1 MEINKNHFITLGV
14 SFLVMLAIF
23 VVVFMLMLP
32 KQSSVT
38 KANVSNYEKISK
50 SQYTF
55 ESTKN
60 ITSEPLKKQYS
71 VTSDDMREYKSNN
84 QYTTG
89 NTDPFAPE
97 DNASQNNSNTT
108 KLVTTTQTKNEAINK
123 TTNSNGGVANP
134 PSTDK

>member
-1 MEINKNHFITLGV
+1 
-14 SFLVMLAIF
+14 MLAFF
-23 VVVFMLMLP
+23 VVIFMLMLP

-55 ESTKN
+55 ESTKD

-84 QYTTG
+84 QYKTG

-97 DNASQNNSNTT
+97 GNVSQSNSNTT
-108 KLVTTTQTKNEAINK
+108 KPVTTTQTKNEAINK
-123 TTNSNGGVANP
+123 TTNSNDGVANP
-134 PSTDK
+134 PSTNK

>member
-1 MEINKNHFITLGV
+1 MEINKNHFVTLGV

-60 ITSEPLKKQYS
+60 ITSEPLKKQ
-71 VTSDDMREYKSNN
+71 RL
-84 QYTTG
+84 
-89 NTDPFAPE
+89 
-97 DNASQNNSNTT
+97 SQAWIPQV
-108 KLVTTTQTKNEAINK
+108 KHWRCH
-123 TTNSNGGVANP
+123 
-134 PSTDK
+134 

>member
-14 SFLVMLAIF
+14 SFLVTLAIF

>member
-97 DNASQNNSNTT
+97 GNASQNNSNTT